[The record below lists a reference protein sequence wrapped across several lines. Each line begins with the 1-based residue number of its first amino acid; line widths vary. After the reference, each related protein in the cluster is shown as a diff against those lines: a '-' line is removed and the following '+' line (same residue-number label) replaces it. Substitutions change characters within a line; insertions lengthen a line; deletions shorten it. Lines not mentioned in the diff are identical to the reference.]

1 MGAKVL
7 ALLLLT
13 LTPLLGFS
21 LKVEVFVKQRGEIF
35 KVVKNDG
42 SVLKEKLNLR
52 WENMPLFTQFE
63 VKKKG
68 DSLLILW
75 RGKLKGCLLVTNRG
89 DFIKLTDKV
98 FQIKTDGGVKL
109 IQVFPLGEGERPGLP
124 ASVLLE
130 G

>member
-1 MGAKVL
+1 MAV
-7 ALLLLT
+7 LLLT

-98 FQIKTDGGVKL
+98 FKIKTDGGVKL

>member
-1 MGAKVL
+1 MAV
-7 ALLLLT
+7 LLLT

>member
-1 MGAKVL
+1 M

>member
-1 MGAKVL
+1 L
-7 ALLLLT
+7 AVLLLT

>member
-1 MGAKVL
+1 L